1 MVIQVKDLLIS
12 ENDVLS
18 LFSLYFEHTC
28 RVVLI
33 RRFPLSRKS
42 TSSFTSNW
50 FWLTKNKLTLFL
62 MGERWFSRRSENYPA
77 PSLQLERKELD
88 IYFLGLVS
96 KAIHVL
102 GIASKFF
109 IDVSIL
115 STNLTKSGLGY
126 RQIWFYY
133 KIWTVF
139 GQRICRLLVWKLD
152 SGSSEKKGIMWPQ
165 PGVFYWC
172 QQHLHLLS

>member
-1 MVIQVKDLLIS
+1 
-12 ENDVLS
+12 
-18 LFSLYFEHTC
+18 
-28 RVVLI
+28 
-33 RRFPLSRKS
+33 
-42 TSSFTSNW
+42 
-50 FWLTKNKLTLFL
+50 
-62 MGERWFSRRSENYPA
+62 MGERLFSRRNENYPA

-126 RQIWFYY
+126 RQI
-133 KIWTVF
+133 
-139 GQRICRLLVWKLD
+139 
-152 SGSSEKKGIMWPQ
+152 
-165 PGVFYWC
+165 
-172 QQHLHLLS
+172 